1 MAPSDPITYSC
12 GEFLIESTN
21 RRFSR
26 DGLEVVLEPKV
37 FAVVLQLLSRPG
49 ELLTRDQ
56 LLDAV
61 WGHRFVTPST
71 LNRIIALARRAF
83 ADDVENPKFIQTVH
97 GAGYRFIGP
106 VVRQSGA
113 VSGNLPARFGPPVAA
128 RLPAPLEAL
137 IGRRNELE
145 QLAALLR
152 DGRAVTVVG
161 TGGMGKTQCALAFA
175 HQHAED
181 YPDGVWFFDLVPLQ
195 QAEQWLELLA
205 RALSIPP
212 SGERELLEK
221 VVSAFADRR
230 VLLVLDNCDR
240 LSTAVGTTV
249 VKILRATAHLK
260 VLATSQQ
267 QLSFV
272 GEQLLR
278 MPPLALPLIRQPV
291 TDADLPHIAAAPA
304 VALLLARIRSVQ
316 PQFQLHRANV
326 AAMVEICARLDGMP
340 LALELAAA
348 RFALLSP
355 EQVLERL
362 ALRFRFLTSD
372 AAGRDTR
379 HRNLEALL
387 DWSFRLLSPDEQQ
400 LLAWLGVFVQGWTV
414 DAVVALADALGRD
427 PESMVDL
434 LTGLANKSLVAVNQ
448 ALSPPRYRLLESVRE
463 FALVQ
468 LVKSGEE
475 TRARHAHL
483 AYVCR
488 MAATVHQDMVSG
500 RMRERVA
507 LLLHEHGNIESA
519 SDYALGAGND
529 PQAALQIAGSL
540 MLYFKAHGTN
550 VLGLR
555 LCERALHGAPVA
567 RTRVRGLALMSRGV
581 NSLMMHSIVSAD
593 VALLEAVSI
602 AREVGDSWVVAY
614 ASGHLA
620 QWKSD
625 NGQGQQAA
633 PDIAVVEQIAQQLD
647 DANLRGLA
655 GLARGWMYLAA
666 NEIDKTIA
674 VLQSVRRLG
683 DDVHQHHFIDVYIG
697 LALFRRGDYAAA
709 AAMWREA
716 MRNALVVR
724 HFRGAAG
731 SIEGCGYIAQRFNHP
746 DLACRCL
753 GAAEQIRKRTGI
765 PLYSFWIPHY
775 DSAHASLRA
784 ALGPAAYT
792 AAIAAGAAVHE
803 EDAASETDQWLQSF
817 ATAVVPGYL
826 SDSSP
831 LAS

>member
-1 MAPSDPITYSC
+1 LDQVTYSC

-21 RRFSR
+21 RRFTR
-26 DGLEVVLEPKV
+26 DGVEVVLEPKV

-49 ELLTRDQ
+49 ELVTRDQ
-56 LLDAV
+56 LLDAA

-83 ADDVENPKFIQTVH
+83 ADDVDSPKFIQTVH

-106 VVRQSGA
+106 VARHSGA
-113 VSGNLPARFGPPVAA
+113 LAGNMQARFGPPVAA

-137 IGRRNELE
+137 IGRRDEIE

-175 HQHAED
+175 QEHAED

-221 VVSAFADRR
+221 VASAFADRR

-240 LSTAVGTTV
+240 LSSAVGSTV
-249 VKILRATAHLK
+249 VKILRATDHLK

-278 MPPLALPLIRQPV
+278 MPPLALPVIRQTV
-291 TDADLPHIAAAPA
+291 TEADLPQIAAAPA

-316 PQFQLHRANV
+316 PQFQLHRAN
-326 AAMVEICARLDGMP
+326 AASIVEICAQLDGMP

-362 ALRFRFLTSD
+362 SVRFRFLTST
-372 AAGRDTR
+372 AAGRDAR

-414 DAVVALADALGRD
+414 DAVVALAEALGRD
-427 PESMVDL
+427 PEFMVDL

-448 ALSPPRYRLLESVRE
+448 GLSPPRYRLLESVRE

-475 TRARHAHL
+475 PRARQAHL

-488 MAATVHQDMVSG
+488 MAEMVHQDMVSG

-507 LLLHEHGNIESA
+507 SLLHEHGNLESA
-519 SDYALGAGND
+519 SDYALGTGND
-529 PQAALQIAGSL
+529 PQAALHIAGSL
-540 MLYFKAHGTN
+540 MLYVKAHGSYA
-550 VLGLR
+550 LGVG
-555 LCERALHGAPVA
+555 LCERALRGAPVA
-567 RTRVRGLALMSRGV
+567 RTRVRCLALMSRGV
-581 NSLMMHSIVSAD
+581 NSLIMHRA
-593 VALLEAVSI
+593 VAVDTLLEAVSI
-602 AREVGDSWVVAY
+602 AREVGDPWAVAY
-614 ASGHLA
+614 ASGYLA

-625 NGQGQQAA
+625 NGQWQQAG
-633 PDIAVVEQIAQQLD
+633 PDIAVVEQIAEQLD

-666 NEIDKTIA
+666 NEIDNTIT

-683 DDVHQHHFIDVYIG
+683 ADVHQHHFIDMYIA

-709 AAMWREA
+709 ATMWREA
-716 MRNALVVR
+716 LRIALVVG
-724 HFRGAAG
+724 HIRGAAG
-731 SIEGCGYIAQRFNHP
+731 SIEGCGYIAQRFNQP

-753 GAAEQIRKRTGI
+753 GTAQQIRTRTGI
-765 PLYSFWIPHY
+765 PLHSFWIPHY
-775 DSAHASLRA
+775 DSAHAALRA
-784 ALGPAAYT
+784 TLGAAAYA

-803 EDAASETDQWLQSF
+803 EDAVGETDQWLQSF
-817 ATAVVPGYL
+817 ATAEFPAYV

>member
-1 MAPSDPITYSC
+1 MVPLDPITYSC

-26 DGLEVVLEPKV
+26 DGVELVLEPKV

-83 ADDVENPKFIQTVH
+83 ADDVESPKFIQTVH

-106 VVRQSGA
+106 VARQSGA
-113 VSGNLPARFGPPVAA
+113 PAGNLQARFGPPVAA

-137 IGRRNELE
+137 IGRRDEIG

-152 DGRAVTVVG
+152 AGRAVTVVG

-175 HQHAED
+175 HQYADD

-221 VVSAFADRR
+221 VASALADRR

-240 LSTAVGTTV
+240 LSTALGTIV
-249 VKILRATAHLK
+249 VKILRATDHLK

-278 MPPLALPLIRQPV
+278 MPPLALPVMRAPLNN
-291 TDADLPHIAAAPA
+291 ADLPRIAAAPA
-304 VALLLARIRSVQ
+304 VALLLARIRSAQ
-316 PQFQLHRANV
+316 PEFVLQRANV
-326 AAMVEICARLDGMP
+326 AAIVEICVRLDGMP

-362 ALRFRFLTSD
+362 ALRFRFLTSE
-372 AAGRDTR
+372 AAGRDAR
-379 HRNLEALL
+379 HRNLAALL

-414 DAVVALADALGRD
+414 DAVVALAEALGRD

-434 LTGLANKSLVAVNQ
+434 LTGLANKSLVTVNRGP
-448 ALSPPRYRLLESVRE
+448 SPPRYRLLESVRE
-463 FALVQ
+463 FALAQ
-468 LVKSGEE
+468 LLASDEE
-475 TRARHAHL
+475 TRARQAHL

-488 MAATVHQDMVSG
+488 MAASAHQDMVSG

-507 LLLHEHGNIESA
+507 LLLHEHGNIEGA
-519 SDYALGAGND
+519 CDYALGAGSD
-529 PQAALQIAGSL
+529 PQAALHIAGSL
-540 MLYFKAHGTN
+540 MVYFKAHGAN
-550 VLGLR
+550 VMGLR
-555 LCERALHGAPVA
+555 LCERALQGAPVA
-567 RTRVRGLALMSRGV
+567 RTRVRALALMSRGI
-581 NSLMMHSIVSAD
+581 NSLMMHTT
-593 VALLEAVSI
+593 VAEDTLQEAASI
-602 AREVGDSWVVAY
+602 AREVGDPWAQAY

-625 NGQGQQAA
+625 NGQGPQAA
-633 PDIAVVEQIAQQLD
+633 PEIAVVEQIAAQLN

-666 NEIDKTIA
+666 DDIDQTIA
-674 VLQSVRRLG
+674 VLQAVRRLG

-716 MRNALVVR
+716 MRNALVVG

-731 SIEGCGYIAQRFNHP
+731 SIEGCGYIAQHFNQP
-746 DLACRCL
+746 ELACRCL
-753 GAAEQIRKRTGI
+753 GAAEQIRKRSGI

-775 DSAHASLRA
+775 ERTHAALRA
-784 ALGPAAYT
+784 ALGPAAYA
-792 AAIAAGAAVHE
+792 AAIAAGAALHE

-817 ATAVVPGYL
+817 ATATVP
-826 SDSSP
+826 D
-831 LAS
+831 

>member
-1 MAPSDPITYSC
+1 MAPLDPITYSC

-37 FAVVLQLLSRPG
+37 FAVVLQLLARPG
-49 ELLTRDQ
+49 ELVTRDQ

-71 LNRIIALARRAF
+71 LNRIIALGRRAF
-83 ADDVENPKFIQTVH
+83 ADDVERPKFIQTVH
-97 GAGYRFIGP
+97 GAGYRFIGA
-106 VVRQSGA
+106 VTRQSGTMA
-113 VSGNLPARFGPPVAA
+113 ENLQARFGPPVAA

-137 IGRRNELE
+137 IGRRDEIE
-145 QLAALLR
+145 QLAALLHE
-152 DGRAVTVVG
+152 GRAVTVVG

-175 HQHAED
+175 HQHADD

-205 RALSIPP
+205 RALAIPP
-212 SGERELLEK
+212 TGERELLEK
-221 VVSAFADRR
+221 VARAFVDRR
-230 VLLVLDNCDR
+230 VLLLLDNCDR

-249 VKILRATAHLK
+249 VKILRATHHLK

-278 MPPLALPLIRQPV
+278 MPPLALPVIHHPI
-291 TDADLPHIAAAPA
+291 TDADLPRIAAAPA
-304 VALLLARIRSVQ
+304 VALLLARIRAVQ
-316 PQFQLHRANV
+316 PAFVLQHAN
-326 AAMVEICARLDGMP
+326 AAAIVEICARLDGMP

-372 AAGRDTR
+372 AAGRDAR

-387 DWSFRLLSPDEQQ
+387 DWSFRLLSPDERQ

-414 DAVVALADALGRD
+414 DAVVAMAEALGRD

-448 ALSPPRYRLLESVRE
+448 GLSPPRYRLLESVRE
-463 FALVQ
+463 FALAQ
-468 LVKSGEE
+468 LLKSGEE
-475 TRARHAHL
+475 TRARQAHL

-507 LLLHEHGNIESA
+507 RLLHEHGNVESA

-529 PQAALQIAGSL
+529 PQAALHIAGSL
-540 MLYFKAHGTN
+540 MLYFKAHGAN
-550 VLGLR
+550 ALGLR

-567 RTRVRGLALMSRGV
+567 RTRVRCLALMSRGV
-581 NSLMMHSIVSAD
+581 NGLMMHSTVSAD
-593 VALLEAVSI
+593 VALTEAVSI
-602 AREVGDSWVVAY
+602 AREVGDPWAVAY
-614 ASGHLA
+614 ASGYLA
-620 QWKSD
+620 QWKAD
-625 NGQGQQAA
+625 NGQGQQAG
-633 PDIAVVEQIAQQLD
+633 PDIAVVEQIAAQLD

-655 GLARGWMYLAA
+655 ALASGWRYLAA

-674 VLQSVRRLG
+674 VLQSARRLG

-697 LALFRRGDYAAA
+697 LALFRRGDFATAAA
-709 AAMWREA
+709 LWHEA
-716 MRNALVVR
+716 MRNALAVG
-724 HFRGAAG
+724 HIRGAAG
-731 SIEGCGYIAQRFNHP
+731 SIEGCGYIAERLNHP

-753 GAAEQIRKRTGI
+753 GAAAQIRTRTGI

-775 DSAHASLRA
+775 DSAHAALRA
-784 ALGPAAYT
+784 ALGPAAYAT
-792 AAIAAGAAVHE
+792 AIAAGAALRE
-803 EDAASETDQWLQSF
+803 EDAATEAAQWLQSF
-817 ATAVVPGYL
+817 ASASIPDYL
-826 SDSSP
+826 SASSP